1 MCVRVHRC
9 RCKEGGDSV
18 RSEHQRCD
26 HLVPLDLL
34 LQVPVGAVLITMHS
48 SEELLSAAYYVG

>member
-1 MCVRVHRC
+1 M
-9 RCKEGGDSV
+9 

-34 LQVPVGAVLITMHS
+34 LQVPVGAVLHHDAQLRGAALRC
-48 SEELLSAAYYVG
+48 LLRGVNEKACG